1 MARKPL
7 GEKIKVFIK
16 CLIKGDII
24 VAPLPFRLP
33 LIPAGIPAE
42 IKLQLP
48 GDEED
53 TIQAK
58 VVWGQKM
65 AGVFRTKVN
74 ITTLSDEKVVEYRS
88 YLLDILIGVIALAE
102 EKRAAQWFKVGVKLD
117 EKLSYGGKKYLKFYS
132 RELL

>member
-65 AGVFRTKVN
+65 A
-74 ITTLSDEKVVEYRS
+74 
-88 YLLDILIGVIALAE
+88 E
-102 EKRAAQWFKVGVKLD
+102 EKRASQWFKVGVKLD